1 MASFKKVNL
10 IDEIFLYTAPHDLD
24 GASLKNPLDI
34 SEDWDVR
41 ETKILGHDILTNARM
56 KEECLQEL

>member
-1 MASFKKVNL
+1 MFVVGCHRWASN
-10 IDEIFLYTAPHDLD
+10 INLD